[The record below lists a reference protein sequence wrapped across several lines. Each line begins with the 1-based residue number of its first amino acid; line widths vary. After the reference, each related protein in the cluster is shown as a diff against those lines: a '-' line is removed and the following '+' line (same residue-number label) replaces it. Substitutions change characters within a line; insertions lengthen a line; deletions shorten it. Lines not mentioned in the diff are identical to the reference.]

1 MNILGV
7 GPAELLLILV
17 IMLIV
22 AGPKRMIQWAYILG
36 QYMAKLREM
45 WRTIMESLQK
55 EFDEAGV
62 DIKLPKELP
71 TRSDI
76 NRVASDALRPL
87 QEPMQQAMTEYEA
100 ERQRVNREI
109 TDTVKEADPKRDL
122 EKVSKESPAPTDSR
136 PKSTFGTWS
145 GAKSPESQ
153 E

>member
-100 ERQRVNREI
+100 ERQGINREI
-109 TDTVKEADPKRDL
+109 TDMAKEADPKRDL
-122 EKVSKESPAPTDSR
+122 EKVLKESPAPTDSR
-136 PKSTFGTWS
+136 PKSAFGTWA
-145 GAKSPESQ
+145 GAKPPKSQ